1 MVGGLLQLKEKGAQD
16 LYLTGQ
22 PQITFFKT
30 VYRRYTNFSIE
41 SIEQLFDNLPKS
53 NSTCRVNVDRRGD
66 LIHKIYLE
74 QEIPTG
80 VDLNGSLTNYG
91 YNFIKQVDLS
101 IGNKLIDSHTGNWL
115 ETYAELTQP
124 NEFGNLTSAHNALF
138 MNSAPNIGAG
148 HNMGNNLSHTATRF
162 QSMCMAGGV
171 DEYNTIN
178 YFNSYG
184 HHAAGLRIPKKTE
197 VSHFNG
203 GDIDPDKPYLYQID
217 HGGTT
222 EKLTVSINDY
232 AEYLYNNEHHII
244 YSPLQ
249 FWFCRNI
256 GLALPLIALQYNEV
270 SIDISFATFLQKSI
284 VPKMYID
291 YIYLDTDERRRF
303 SQISH
308 EYLIEQLQIVERS
321 YKLGSPNLINLSHP
335 VKELIWV
342 SGPGTSADYGGRPL
356 KGKWSLQIN
365 GYDRFTERD
374 ITYFTKQQVND
385 YHSGYGGVTTKN
397 SIAVYS
403 FALNPEDH
411 QPSGTMNFSVVK
423 NVYLINNLYN
433 GQTTD
438 ASDIYTLYA
447 VNYNVLRIVSG
458 VAGLGYV

>member
-41 SIEQLFDNLPKS
+41 SIEQLFDNLPKPG
-53 NSTCRVNVDRRGD
+53 STCRVNVDRRGD

-80 VDLNGSLTNYG
+80 VDLNDTLTNYG
-91 YNFIKQVDLS
+91 YNFIKKVDLS
-101 IGNKLIDSHTGNWL
+101 IGNKLIDSHTSNWL

-124 NEFGNLTSAHNALF
+124 NEFGSFASASNALF
-138 MNSAPNIGAG
+138 MNSVSAPQSP
-148 HNMGNNLSHTATRF
+148 LCYATRF

-171 DEYNTIN
+171 KDFPDG
-178 YFNSYG
+178 YFIPAKGSTTNPESY
-184 HHAAGLRIPKKTE
+184 LE
-197 VSHFNG
+197 
-203 GDIDPDKPYLYQID
+203 
-217 HGGTT
+217 
-222 EKLTVSINDY
+222 
-232 AEYLYNNEHHII
+232 NNEHHII
-244 YSPLQ
+244 YTPLQ

-270 SIDISFATFLQKSI
+270 SIDISFATFLTESI

-291 YIYLDTDERRRF
+291 HIYLDTDERRRF

-308 EYLIEQLQIVERS
+308 EYLIEQVQVAGNDNKS
-321 YKLGSPNLINLSHP
+321 GSPNLLNLSHP

-342 SGPGTSADYGGRPL
+342 SGPGTSADYGDKPL
-356 KGKWSLQIN
+356 KGKWELQIN
-365 GYDRFTERD
+365 GHNRFTERD
-374 ITYFTKQQVND
+374 TTYFTKQQVND

-403 FALNPEDH
+403 FALHPEDH
-411 QPSGTMNFSVVK
+411 QPSGTMNFSAIK

-433 GQTTD
+433 EQETD
-438 ASDIYTLYA
+438 ARDIYTLYA

-458 VAGLGYV
+458 TAGLGYV